1 MSNFEYQKKA
11 GTLFID
17 NVSHDN
23 LEESLTAVIKNQ
35 QTIYQPELVESH
47 AIFQHILTISP
58 ELCWL
63 AYKIDNICCGHLI
76 AHPWL
81 DSCYPPIL
89 HNEGSI
95 LGLSS
100 LDSYAQTTPNN
111 TNDDNGGMCIFLH
124 DLTIIPEMKNMGVG
138 KELVSRFLAQLSSQR
153 RPIIV
158 GLVSVCGSRKFW
170 EKQGFMALK
179 TPLDER
185 QAEIL
190 KSYGDKTAT
199 IMQLIIN

>member
-1 MSNFEYQKKA
+1 MSYFEYQKKA
-11 GTLFID
+11 GTLLIK
-17 NVSHDN
+17 NVSPDN
-23 LEESLTAVIKNQ
+23 LDALSLAVIKNQ

-63 AYKIDNICCGHLI
+63 VYKIDNSCCGHLI
-76 AHPWL
+76 AHPWP
-81 DSCYPPIL
+81 DSCYPPMLHCESDIL
-89 HNEGSI
+89 K
-95 LGLSS
+95 LSS
-100 LDSYAQTTPNN
+100 LDEYAQATPNN
-111 TNDDNGGMCIFLH
+111 TNDDTGGMCIFLH

-138 KELVSRFLAQLSSQR
+138 KELVSRFLAHLGSQR
-153 RPIIV
+153 RPVIV

-170 EKQGFMALK
+170 EKQGFQALN

-199 IMQLIIN
+199 IMQLIIK